1 MSCQITYIYPNPT
14 TGIIYVSATLSIDK
28 IEIYNT
34 LGKFIKVVFDNKNI
48 TLENAYAGVYF
59 IKIYSGNTILTKK
72 IIKI

>member
-1 MSCQITYIYPNPT
+1 MKEKDRNKLPKKKSFYFKDYTESE
-14 TGIIYVSATLSIDK
+14 IIF
-28 IEIYNT
+28 N
-34 LGKFIKVVFDNKNI
+34 NKNI